1 MSVLFRQL
9 VHRDLAARN
18 VLVAEGRKM
27 KISDFGLSRD
37 VYEEDSYVKRSKVKK
52 KKRTGNYS
60 LWCILYTLSS
70 LKLTTGSLTVFKGR
84 IPVKWMAIES
94 LFDHIYTTQSDV

>member
-1 MSVLFRQL
+1 
-9 VHRDLAARN
+9 
-18 VLVAEGRKM
+18 M

-52 KKRTGNYS
+52 TKTR
-60 LWCILYTLSS
+60 IRHF
-70 LKLTTGSLTVFKGR
+70 TVFSVKSIGFPLFVFQGR

>member
-1 MSVLFRQL
+1 
-9 VHRDLAARN
+9 
-18 VLVAEGRKM
+18 M

-52 KKRTGNYS
+52 GGRKLLVTVWLQKSFHLKITR
-60 LWCILYTLSS
+60 LLSVS
-70 LKLTTGSLTVFKGR
+70 QGR

>member
-1 MSVLFRQL
+1 
-9 VHRDLAARN
+9 
-18 VLVAEGRKM
+18 M

-37 VYEEDSYVKRSKVKK
+37 VYEEDSYVKRSKVRSWEAIRVWSFCN
-52 KKRTGNYS
+52 KR
-60 LWCILYTLSS
+60 
-70 LKLTTGSLTVFKGR
+70 LTSFLNASQGR

>member
-1 MSVLFRQL
+1 
-9 VHRDLAARN
+9 
-18 VLVAEGRKM
+18 M

-37 VYEEDSYVKRSKVKK
+37 VYEEDSYVKRSKVKRWKITHFGALTNLK
-52 KKRTGNYS
+52 KK
-60 LWCILYTLSS
+60 
-70 LKLTTGSLTVFKGR
+70 LTRSFSVFKGR

>member
-1 MSVLFRQL
+1 
-9 VHRDLAARN
+9 
-18 VLVAEGRKM
+18 M

-37 VYEEDSYVKRSKVKK
+37 VYEEDSYVKRSKV
-52 KKRTGNYS
+52 RSWEGNS
-60 LWCILYTLSS
+60 CLELLQQTPR
-70 LKLTTGSLTVFKGR
+70 LTSFLNASQGR

>member
-1 MSVLFRQL
+1 
-9 VHRDLAARN
+9 
-18 VLVAEGRKM
+18 M

-37 VYEEDSYVKRSKVKK
+37 VYEEDSYVKRSKVRSWQAAHLLTPIQ
-52 KKRTGNYS
+52 RTSVLMSFLNAS
-60 LWCILYTLSS
+60 Q
-70 LKLTTGSLTVFKGR
+70 GR

>member
-1 MSVLFRQL
+1 MLVRQL

-52 KKRTGNYS
+52 S
-60 LWCILYTLSS
+60 TLVLLVYLQPSS
-70 LKLTTGSLTVFKGR
+70 KQR
-84 IPVKWMAIES
+84 
-94 LFDHIYTTQSDV
+94 

>member
-1 MSVLFRQL
+1 
-9 VHRDLAARN
+9 
-18 VLVAEGRKM
+18 M

-37 VYEEDSYVKRSKVKK
+37 VYEEDSYVKRSKVKRQK
-52 KKRTGNYS
+52 MRHFWVYLWQFFKQKRTKCLPVS
-60 LWCILYTLSS
+60 LCSQ
-70 LKLTTGSLTVFKGR
+70 GR

>member
-1 MSVLFRQL
+1 MRQL

-37 VYEEDSYVKRSKVKK
+37 VYEEDSYVKRSKV
-52 KKRTGNYS
+52 RRRRAARLERSQQN
-60 LWCILYTLSS
+60 LSPD
-70 LKLTTGSLTVFKGR
+70 VFSGRPPQGR

>member
-1 MSVLFRQL
+1 MTHVLVRQL

-37 VYEEDSYVKRSKVKK
+37 VYEEDSYVKRSKVRSWVARHVCHLYD
-52 KKRTGNYS
+52 KR
-60 LWCILYTLSS
+60 LILTSFLNASQ
-70 LKLTTGSLTVFKGR
+70 GR

>member
-1 MSVLFRQL
+1 MSIWVRQL

-52 KKRTGNYS
+52 GDRKVQTFV
-60 LWCILYTLSS
+60 LF
-70 LKLTTGSLTVFKGR
+70 TTFFHFNSNSCVFQGR